1 MIKTIPIAMY
11 ILCIIIKSIKIIN
24 KANKEAIKYAA
35 GKKMKKKK
43 KKREKRTENW
53 NRIKKKT
60 MEEKL
65 EDLHVVTETEIKFN
79 FKDLEIEINN
89 NVGYA
94 INYWLI
100 KVDGLLLLFFR
111 VSCIYY

>member
-43 KKREKRTENW
+43 KKREKRTEN
-53 NRIKKKT
+53 
-60 MEEKL
+60 
-65 EDLHVVTETEIKFN
+65 
-79 FKDLEIEINN
+79 
-89 NVGYA
+89 
-94 INYWLI
+94 
-100 KVDGLLLLFFR
+100 
-111 VSCIYY
+111 

>member
-1 MIKTIPIAMY
+1 
-11 ILCIIIKSIKIIN
+11 
-24 KANKEAIKYAA
+24 
-35 GKKMKKKK
+35 
-43 KKREKRTENW
+43 
-53 NRIKKKT
+53 